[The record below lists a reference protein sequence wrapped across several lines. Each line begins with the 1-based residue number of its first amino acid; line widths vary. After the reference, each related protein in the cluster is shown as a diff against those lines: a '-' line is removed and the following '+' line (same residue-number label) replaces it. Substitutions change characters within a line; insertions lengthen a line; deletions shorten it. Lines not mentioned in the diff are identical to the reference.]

1 MDEIGYHHSHGPEFL
16 IDRPNGSGD
25 WLFLLTHTPVI
36 VRMNGEDI
44 RVPEPSFIIYTPN
57 CPQYYYTDPDYG
69 KHLDDWIHFGFSKEE
84 EALAHTL
91 GIPFDKPI
99 HLGQATILSKYV
111 RNMCHEF
118 YSTHLH
124 RQETVDLYFKLLL
137 YKLHEQLV
145 LVMPVSEMNETHYG
159 SKLLWI
165 REIIFRNPGKEWD
178 IDQFAADM
186 NLSRSRF
193 QHLYT
198 ETFGVSILQDIITS
212 RVHYAAQQLEQT
224 DLSIEQIAG
233 QSGYTSAS
241 YFMRQFKAVYQETP
255 NQYRKRK
262 RNI

>member
-1 MDEIGYHHSHGPEFL
+1 MRMDEIGYHHSHGPEFL

-111 RNMCHEF
+111 QNTSSSSLIASMEGVGIR
-118 YSTHLH
+118 
-124 RQETVDLYFKLLL
+124 LLSSL
-137 YKLHEQLV
+137 EKFPIPLINCNIIKYK
-145 LVMPVSEMNETHYG
+145 S
-159 SKLLWI
+159 
-165 REIIFRNPGKEWD
+165 F
-178 IDQFAADM
+178 
-186 NLSRSRF
+186 
-193 QHLYT
+193 
-198 ETFGVSILQDIITS
+198 
-212 RVHYAAQQLEQT
+212 
-224 DLSIEQIAG
+224 IEK
-233 QSGYTSAS
+233 S
-241 YFMRQFKAVYQETP
+241 
-255 NQYRKRK
+255 
-262 RNI
+262 